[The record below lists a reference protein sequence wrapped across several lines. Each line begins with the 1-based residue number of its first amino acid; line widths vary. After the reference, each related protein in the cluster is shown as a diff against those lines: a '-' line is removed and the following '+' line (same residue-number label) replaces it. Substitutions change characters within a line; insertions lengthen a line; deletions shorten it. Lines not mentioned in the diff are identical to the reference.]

1 MFICRRNV
9 WIHNT
14 TGKLP
19 SMKTPFA
26 IIATLALLGLSACVE
41 TTSMEPVAMTGGN
54 LTGTTATNC
63 RAAIAREMNRNISD
77 VAIFDVS
84 ESEAGNVAQASVAGA
99 DAPWICRTDRNGR
112 VSQVM
117 YSGQG

>member
-1 MFICRRNV
+1 
-9 WIHNT
+9 
-14 TGKLP
+14 
-19 SMKTPFA
+19 MKTPYA
-26 IIATLALLGLSACVE
+26 IVATFALLGLSACVE
-41 TTSMEPVAMTGGN
+41 TTSMETATVTGGN

-63 RAAIAREMNRNISD
+63 RAAIAREMNRNVSD
-77 VAIFDVS
+77 VAIFDVV

-99 DAPWICRTDRNGR
+99 EQPWICRTDRNGV

>member
-1 MFICRRNV
+1 
-9 WIHNT
+9 
-14 TGKLP
+14 
-19 SMKTPFA
+19 MKSLLVT
-26 IIATLALLGLSACVE
+26 IASLGLLGLSACVE
-41 TTSMEPVAMTGGN
+41 TTPMEPVAVTGGN

-84 ESEAGNVAQASVAGA
+84 ESEAGNMAQASVAGSE
-99 DAPWICRTDRNGR
+99 APWICRTDRNGR
-112 VSQVM
+112 VAQVM

>member
-1 MFICRRNV
+1 M
-9 WIHNT
+9 
-14 TGKLP
+14 KSLLP
-19 SMKTPFA
+19 VVASFGL
-26 IIATLALLGLSACVE
+26 LALAGCIE
-41 TTSMEPVAMTGGN
+41 TPMSDPVPTTGGN

-63 RAAIAREMNRNISD
+63 RAAIASQMNRNISD
-77 VAIFDVS
+77 VVIFDVV

-99 DAPWICRTDRNGR
+99 EAPWICRTDRNGI

>member
-1 MFICRRNV
+1 
-9 WIHNT
+9 
-14 TGKLP
+14 
-19 SMKTPFA
+19 MKTPSA
-26 IIATLALLGLSACVE
+26 LLVTLGALTLAGCVE
-41 TTSMEPVAMTGGN
+41 TTMTEPVAVTGGN

-63 RAAIAREMNRNISD
+63 RAAIAREMNRNVSD
-77 VAIFDVS
+77 VAIFDVV

-99 DAPWICRTDRNGR
+99 EAPWICRTDRNGV

>member
-1 MFICRRNV
+1 
-9 WIHNT
+9 
-14 TGKLP
+14 
-19 SMKTPFA
+19 MKIPFA
-26 IIATLALLGLSACVE
+26 IVATLGALVLTGCVE
-41 TTSMEPVAMTGGN
+41 TTMTEPVATTGGN

-77 VAIFDVS
+77 VAIFDVL

-99 DAPWICRTDRNGR
+99 EAPWICRTDRNGR

>member
-1 MFICRRNV
+1 
-9 WIHNT
+9 
-14 TGKLP
+14 
-19 SMKTPFA
+19 MKTQFA
-26 IIATLALLGLSACVE
+26 FVLTLSAVALVGCVE
-41 TTSMEPVAMTGGN
+41 TTMTAPVATTGGN

-63 RAAIAREMNRNISD
+63 RAAIAVEMGRNISD
-77 VAIFDVS
+77 VAIFDVV

-99 DAPWICRTDRNGR
+99 EAPWICRTDRNGV

>member
-1 MFICRRNV
+1 
-9 WIHNT
+9 
-14 TGKLP
+14 
-19 SMKTPFA
+19 MKSSIA
-26 IIATLALLGLSACVE
+26 IITTLGLIGLSGCVD
-41 TTSMEPVAMTGGN
+41 TMEPVAVTGGD
-54 LTGTTATNC
+54 LTGTTARNC

-99 DAPWICRTDRNGR
+99 EAPWICRTDRNGR
-112 VSQVM
+112 VAQVM

>member
-1 MFICRRNV
+1 MKSTLAIC
-9 WIHNT
+9 
-14 TGKLP
+14 
-19 SMKTPFA
+19 
-26 IIATLALLGLSACVE
+26 ATLGLLTLSACVE
-41 TTSMEPVAMTGGN
+41 TTPMEPVAVTGGN
-54 LTGTTATNC
+54 LSGATATNC

-77 VAIFDVS
+77 VAIFDVV

-99 DAPWICRTDRNGR
+99 EAPWICRTDRNGR